1 MKFIIRIA
9 LMIVPILFLTC
20 KSELE
25 IYRIG
30 ALLPLS
36 GSLENYGK
44 SVKNGLMLALNDIN
58 KEGGVKG
65 KKLDIL
71 FEDDGSDEKK
81 AVEKVNS
88 FIQGGFPLIIGGV
101 TSNIALAVAPVCE
114 QKKVILLSP
123 TASSPKL
130 SGSGQYIFRNYP
142 SDNLEGRVMAEY
154 AVRRMKVRSASIFY
168 VDNEYGNGLK
178 EVFEERFT
186 ALGGTVPMEHGYPQA
201 STDFA
206 AAVKQV
212 QVNPSDG
219 LYLIGY
225 YQEIAAILQ
234 EIQKQKVNVKIF
246 SVEGVAQPMI
256 LEIASDVAEGIV
268 YPQPPY
274 NPESNDPEVK
284 KFVESYKKEYP
295 TKPDIDAAFA
305 YDALRIVA
313 RAIGNSTTYPQ
324 DLRSRIADT
333 NFRGIT
339 GEIDFDANGDVNITP
354 KMFQIKGG
362 QFVPL
367 E

>member
-1 MKFIIRIA
+1 MKFFIRISV
-9 LMIVPILFLTC
+9 MIVPLLFFAC
-20 KSELE
+20 QKELQV
-25 IYRIG
+25 YRIG

-36 GSLENYGK
+36 GSLENYGR

-58 KEGGVKG
+58 NEGGIKG

-81 AVEKVNS
+81 AVERTNS
-88 FIQGGFPLIIGGV
+88 LVQARLPLIIGGV

-114 QKKVILLSP
+114 KNKVVLLSP

-142 SDNLEGRVMAEY
+142 SDNLEGRIMAEY
-154 AVRRMKVRSASIFY
+154 AVRRMKVRSVSIFN

-178 EVFEERFT
+178 DVFKDRFT
-186 ALGGTVPMEHGYPQA
+186 ALGGTITLEYGYPQA
-201 STDFA
+201 ATDFA
-206 AAVKQV
+206 APVKQLHS
-212 QVNPSDG
+212 NPADG
-219 LYLIGY
+219 VYLIGY

-234 EIQKQKVNVKIF
+234 EIQKQKVNAKIF

-256 LEIASDVAEGIV
+256 LEIASEVAEGIV

-274 NPESNDPEVK
+274 NPESSDPETR
-284 KFVESYKKEYP
+284 KFVENYKKEYP

-313 RAIGNSTTYPQ
+313 RAINNSTSYPE

-339 GEIDFDANGDVNITP
+339 GDIDFDANGDVNITP

-362 QFVPL
+362 QFVPI